1 MSMRC
6 HICGSSNIRLSRFR
20 MVDIAELLIL
30 KYPVRCRTCRERSYE
45 FVLRLIGMK
54 RRAAPQKA

>member
-1 MSMRC
+1 
-6 HICGSSNIRLSRFR
+6 